1 MLLIDVRL
9 ESTHMVELLTQKWQ
23 NLSLNNDRMIKI
35 QKSIIVEHNNAIL
48 PSSRLEFPILK
59 DGRIN
64 STIFVIQ
71 IFWYLK

>member
-1 MLLIDVRL
+1 MI
-9 ESTHMVELLTQKWQ
+9 ELLTQKWQ

-59 DGRIN
+59 DSRIN
-64 STIFVIQ
+64 STIFEIQ